1 MTFNFK
7 FLNIHWFGATP
18 SAAVFLISYKYFT
31 GFDPRYQ
38 VIIIYYSTMHS
49 GLIGSHITLKE
60 DMVSRTLEDIYLTA
74 FN

>member
-38 VIIIYYSTMHS
+38 VIII
-49 GLIGSHITLKE
+49 
-60 DMVSRTLEDIYLTA
+60 
-74 FN
+74 